1 MKKVLYIIL
10 VLGFSLTIISCAEK
24 EESTTTDDTPA
35 NTSSDDSSDDSSTS
49 TAGYTR
55 ENLPDETTVKLPST
69 LTGTAISSRTA
80 YASLDESL
88 GLLQMQN
95 SVVFIKLFLTQA
107 EFNLILMD
115 AAISQSKI
123 SVGNCYAAGEKELTF
138 TAEMLQALKDV
149 YSKLDSEM
157 PSSDLSTYSDM
168 VGTEISN
175 PTISYV
181 STSNRGFD
189 KVLTIGSSGSTCSGT
204 TVSSV
209 EEVMMW
215 SDNGNKLQYTF
226 DFGTSSQAFFGTL
239 AYDGSTNTSSFDM
252 YLKSSDSN
260 DYAYT
265 GGIFTECNSG
275 VADCVNARIIMGM
288 DDFKLESRGK
298 ADDNGGYT
306 MTNYV
311 SPALTFWFTEHWDTT
326 LKSQMVNT
334 TADGNSFTCTN
345 PTWDNIS
352 SCSFDGDLLNSEYGE
367 TSSTSGLTSY
377 ETDAGKIFNQ
387 NWIAIPGKS
396 SAFLAD
402 SVGQAYALMTTSGS
416 TNVENLGGAAVKL
429 DNSTVGFIMY
439 FEPTNGD
446 NFTLQDLSSSS
457 NLRSISPT
465 AVDNLTLSYSEQM
478 GGSIQGGQL
487 SLSTVVTTLAGTGSQ
502 GSANGTGTSASFNL
516 PWGITTDG
524 TNLYVTD
531 TNNHLIRKIVIS
543 TGAVTT
549 VAGTGSSGS
558 ANGTGTS
565 ASFNYPGGITTDG
578 TNLYVADYSNELI
591 RQVE

>member
-80 YASLDESL
+80 YASLDQSL
-88 GLLQMQN
+88 GLLQVRN
-95 SVVFIKLFLTQA
+95 SVVFMKLFLTQA

-115 AAISQSKI
+115 AAISQSKV
-123 SVGNCYAAGEKELTF
+123 SVGNCYAAGELELTF

-157 PSSDLSTYSDM
+157 SADDISLYSTM

-175 PTISYV
+175 PTVSYV

-189 KVLTIGSSGSTCSGT
+189 KVVTIGSSGSTCSGT

-209 EEVMMW
+209 GEVMMW

-226 DFGTSSQAFFGTL
+226 DFGSSDDILFGTL
-239 AYDGSTNTSSFDM
+239 AYDGSTKTSSFDFYLNTSSFDCFF
-252 YLKSSDSN
+252 S
-260 DYAYT
+260 
-265 GGIFTECNSG
+265 GIFTVCNSG
-275 VADCVNARIIMGM
+275 VADCVTNRLIMG
-288 DDFKLESRGK
+288 DSSFKIETRGK
-298 ADDNGGYT
+298 ADDNGGYA
-306 MTNYV
+306 MTKYV

-326 LKSQMVNT
+326 LKSQLAAVSSDGT
-334 TADGNSFTCTN
+334 TSTCSAS
-345 PTWDNIS
+345 WDNVSNCTFNYDI
-352 SCSFDGDLLNSEYGE
+352 LTENHVE
-367 TSSTSGLTSY
+367 TSSSSGLTSY

-387 NWIAIPGKS
+387 NWIATPGKS
-396 SAFLAD
+396 DAFLAD
-402 SVGQAYALMTTSGS
+402 SVGRAYALMTTSGS
-416 TNVENLGGAAVKL
+416 TNVENLGGAAIKL

-465 AVDNLTLSYSEQM
+465 AVDNLTLSY
-478 GGSIQGGQL
+478 
-487 SLSTVVTTLAGTGSQ
+487 
-502 GSANGTGTSASFNL
+502 
-516 PWGITTDG
+516 
-524 TNLYVTD
+524 
-531 TNNHLIRKIVIS
+531 
-543 TGAVTT
+543 
-549 VAGTGSSGS
+549 
-558 ANGTGTS
+558 
-565 ASFNYPGGITTDG
+565 
-578 TNLYVADYSNELI
+578 
-591 RQVE
+591 

>member
-80 YASLDESL
+80 YASLDQSL
-88 GLLQMQN
+88 GLLQVRN
-95 SVVFIKLFLTQA
+95 SVVFMKLFLTQA

-115 AAISQSKI
+115 AAISQSKV
-123 SVGNCYAAGEKELTF
+123 SVGNCYAAGELELTF

-157 PSSDLSTYSDM
+157 SADDISLYSTM

-175 PTISYV
+175 PTVSYV

-189 KVLTIGSSGSTCSGT
+189 KVVTIGSSGSTCSGT

-209 EEVMMW
+209 GEVMMW

-226 DFGTSSQAFFGTL
+226 DFGSSDDILFGTL
-239 AYDGSTNTSSFDM
+239 AYDGSTKTSSFDFYLNTSSFDGFF
-252 YLKSSDSN
+252 S
-260 DYAYT
+260 
-265 GGIFTECNSG
+265 GIFTVCNSG
-275 VADCVNARIIMGM
+275 VADCVTNRLIMG
-288 DDFKLESRGK
+288 DSSFKIETRGK
-298 ADDNGGYT
+298 ADDNGGYA
-306 MTNYV
+306 MTKYV

-326 LKSQMVNT
+326 LKSQLAAVSSDGT
-334 TADGNSFTCTN
+334 TSTCSAS
-345 PTWDNIS
+345 WDNVSNCTFNYDI
-352 SCSFDGDLLNSEYGE
+352 LTENHVE
-367 TSSTSGLTSY
+367 TSSSSGLTSY

-387 NWIAIPGKS
+387 NWIATPGKS
-396 SAFLAD
+396 DAFLAD
-402 SVGQAYALMTTSGS
+402 SVGRAYALMTTSGS
-416 TNVENLGGAAVKL
+416 TNVENLGGAAIKL

-446 NFTLQDLSSSS
+446 NFTLQALGSSS

-465 AVDNLTLSYSEQM
+465 AVDNLTLSY
-478 GGSIQGGQL
+478 
-487 SLSTVVTTLAGTGSQ
+487 
-502 GSANGTGTSASFNL
+502 
-516 PWGITTDG
+516 
-524 TNLYVTD
+524 
-531 TNNHLIRKIVIS
+531 
-543 TGAVTT
+543 
-549 VAGTGSSGS
+549 
-558 ANGTGTS
+558 
-565 ASFNYPGGITTDG
+565 
-578 TNLYVADYSNELI
+578 
-591 RQVE
+591 

>member
-1 MKKVLYIIL
+1 
-10 VLGFSLTIISCAEK
+10 
-24 EESTTTDDTPA
+24 
-35 NTSSDDSSDDSSTS
+35 
-49 TAGYTR
+49 
-55 ENLPDETTVKLPST
+55 
-69 LTGTAISSRTA
+69 
-80 YASLDESL
+80 
-88 GLLQMQN
+88 
-95 SVVFIKLFLTQA
+95 
-107 EFNLILMD
+107 MD

-387 NWIAIPGKS
+387 NWIATPGKS
-396 SAFLAD
+396 AAFLAD

-465 AVDNLTLSYSEQM
+465 AVDNLTLSY
-478 GGSIQGGQL
+478 
-487 SLSTVVTTLAGTGSQ
+487 
-502 GSANGTGTSASFNL
+502 
-516 PWGITTDG
+516 
-524 TNLYVTD
+524 
-531 TNNHLIRKIVIS
+531 
-543 TGAVTT
+543 
-549 VAGTGSSGS
+549 
-558 ANGTGTS
+558 
-565 ASFNYPGGITTDG
+565 
-578 TNLYVADYSNELI
+578 
-591 RQVE
+591 

>member
-35 NTSSDDSSDDSSTS
+35 NTSSDDSSDDSSTA

-80 YASLDESL
+80 YASLDQSL
-88 GLLQMQN
+88 GLLQVRN
-95 SVVFIKLFLTQA
+95 SVVFMKLFLTQA

-326 LKSQMVNT
+326 LKSQLAAVSSDGT
-334 TADGNSFTCTN
+334 TSTCSAS
-345 PTWDNIS
+345 WDNVS
-352 SCSFDGDLLNSEYGE
+352 NCTFNYDVLTENHVE
-367 TSSTSGLTSY
+367 TSSSSGLTSY
-377 ETDAGKIFNQ
+377 ETDAGKVFSQ
-387 NWIAIPGKS
+387 NWMATPSKS

-402 SVGQAYALMTTSGS
+402 SVGQGYALMTTSGS
-416 TNVENLGGAAVKL
+416 TNVENLGGVAVKI
-429 DNSTVGFIMY
+429 DNSTVGFVIY
-439 FEPTNGD
+439 HEPTNGD
-446 NFTLQDLSSSS
+446 NFTMQDLSNSG
-457 NLRSISPT
+457 NLRSISST
-465 AVDNLTLSYSEQM
+465 VVDNLTLSY
-478 GGSIQGGQL
+478 
-487 SLSTVVTTLAGTGSQ
+487 
-502 GSANGTGTSASFNL
+502 
-516 PWGITTDG
+516 
-524 TNLYVTD
+524 
-531 TNNHLIRKIVIS
+531 
-543 TGAVTT
+543 
-549 VAGTGSSGS
+549 
-558 ANGTGTS
+558 
-565 ASFNYPGGITTDG
+565 
-578 TNLYVADYSNELI
+578 
-591 RQVE
+591 